1 MRLRIAIFFFFVIF
15 SPQKVLDRK
24 NRCIFAIETRYS
36 AREMAREERIQKWLD
51 IVDEDLSVAEDLY
64 KTKHWLY
71 VAFMCHQAIEKTLKA
86 YWCACRED
94 EPPYI
99 HDHKRLAEGCGLYT
113 KMSDEQKDFFAVMRH
128 MNIEA
133 RYQDYKDA
141 LANNLNQQRAADIL
155 ETTKQMHTWILQKYS
170 EKKKH

>member
-1 MRLRIAIFFFFVIF
+1 
-15 SPQKVLDRK
+15 
-24 NRCIFAIETRYS
+24 
-36 AREMAREERIQKWLD
+36 MAREERIQKWLD

-94 EPPYI
+94 EPPYV
-99 HDHKRLAEGCGLYT
+99 HDHKRLAEGCGLYEDMT
-113 KMSDEQKDFFAVMRH
+113 YEQRVFLTTIKQ

-133 RYQDYKDA
+133 RYREQKNR
-141 LANNLNQQRAADIL
+141 LAASMNEEATKHIIEQ
-155 ETTKQMHTWILQKYS
+155 TKQMHQWILQKL
-170 EKKKH
+170 